1 MIPFLASTVIP
12 KGLDEKL
19 LAQFND
25 PTPEDVEDYGHLVGK
40 VFAALKK
47 LEEAD
52 SGQQAPPRLN
62 LPPPSVAYPTVVA
75 YQDPYLPHQPPSY
88 LPPAPPPVAAP
99 LIAPFS
105 IGNNSL
111 PPPKIPKPAASQFLD
126 DSQLEEQAA
135 LAREFEAQE
144 QRKILAAQQD
154 AQRQLMKEKMLRP
167 VDEDDGP
174 DIRALDR
181 VIENLEAEIEK
192 NTGSKAPASV
202 PMPTASHSRDT
213 GGAVTV
219 DKYGYVIRAAVPP
232 VSNTMT
238 APAMSSVA
246 PVANSLTSAMT
257 NPMDYYK
264 SMFADA
270 PPITNQQRAGFSL
283 DRDSFRP
290 GDAARPRLR
299 TKSRSPPQLG
309 ELPSRRHVQGGGTR
323 RRSHSRRRSRSR
335 EKSRRRSRTRS
346 RSRERRRDRERRIN
360 RSRSRERRRRSRSPR
375 RKSRS
380 RNRSKSRD
388 KEKRKS
394 RDNDRKRRAEAYS
407 GPPVPAFMM
416 HPADRLFSGEAG
428 RQRSARRRMEDK
440 RDGREDVDQHKAALD
455 ESLKLIKAM
464 AMSSGEEAEKE
475 TYFVTMEAEIL
486 SDGQFKQFTQ
496 IGAGSEDKVTGV
508 FNKSFFKSILPT
520 YMKDYDMNLILK
532 HQNNLHSSLKM
543 KYNES
548 EDKYTFNHV
557 KKGDEAPES
566 EEKALQAFISYIK
579 KVKMDK
585 SVVIFTHSRDE
596 ILPLL
601 MTKLVLFDLV
611 DSFASAVRGFC
622 DLSTCISS
630 LKLGGV
636 YKESKFTDLPDV
648 YRY

>member
-1 MIPFLASTVIP
+1 
-12 KGLDEKL
+12 
-19 LAQFND
+19 
-25 PTPEDVEDYGHLVGK
+25 
-40 VFAALKK
+40 
-47 LEEAD
+47 
-52 SGQQAPPRLN
+52 
-62 LPPPSVAYPTVVA
+62 
-75 YQDPYLPHQPPSY
+75 
-88 LPPAPPPVAAP
+88 
-99 LIAPFS
+99 
-105 IGNNSL
+105 
-111 PPPKIPKPAASQFLD
+111 
-126 DSQLEEQAA
+126 
-135 LAREFEAQE
+135 
-144 QRKILAAQQD
+144 
-154 AQRQLMKEKMLRP
+154 
-167 VDEDDGP
+167 
-174 DIRALDR
+174 
-181 VIENLEAEIEK
+181 
-192 NTGSKAPASV
+192 
-202 PMPTASHSRDT
+202 
-213 GGAVTV
+213 
-219 DKYGYVIRAAVPP
+219 
-232 VSNTMT
+232 
-238 APAMSSVA
+238 
-246 PVANSLTSAMT
+246 
-257 NPMDYYK
+257 
-264 SMFADA
+264 
-270 PPITNQQRAGFSL
+270 
-283 DRDSFRP
+283 
-290 GDAARPRLR
+290 
-299 TKSRSPPQLG
+299 
-309 ELPSRRHVQGGGTR
+309 
-323 RRSHSRRRSRSR
+323 
-335 EKSRRRSRTRS
+335 
-346 RSRERRRDRERRIN
+346 
-360 RSRSRERRRRSRSPR
+360 
-375 RKSRS
+375 
-380 RNRSKSRD
+380 
-388 KEKRKS
+388 
-394 RDNDRKRRAEAYS
+394 
-407 GPPVPAFMM
+407 MM

-648 YRY
+648 YRYCDHKIFSPN